1 MSPDLQSTSRY
12 NFQNWSKQPHD
23 INPFIALQECFKWHG
38 YLSFKIER
46 KQLTCLSN
54 YLYKMKKIKQFENV
68 IIQKKSYQIMLKDV
82 YLWILLFLKSTFDIV
97 LSHDNN
103 LQQNWIRIYESLHLI
118 LYMQN
123 IIWSLLKDYIHNMH
137 KYTKIVLCM

>member
-1 MSPDLQSTSRY
+1 
-12 NFQNWSKQPHD
+12 
-23 INPFIALQECFKWHG
+23 
-38 YLSFKIER
+38 
-46 KQLTCLSN
+46 
-54 YLYKMKKIKQFENV
+54 
-68 IIQKKSYQIMLKDV
+68 MLKDV

-137 KYTKIVLCM
+137 KYIKIVLCMSCDKINDY